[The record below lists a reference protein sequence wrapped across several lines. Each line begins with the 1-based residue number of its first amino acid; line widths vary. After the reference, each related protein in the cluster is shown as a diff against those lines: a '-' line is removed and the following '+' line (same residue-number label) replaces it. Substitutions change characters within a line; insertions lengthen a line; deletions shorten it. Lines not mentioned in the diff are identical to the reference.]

1 MDCLAGVLNAGV
13 AQDPRDPEVDIHLHV
28 ADMGGEPALGP
39 GGVQLGTGTDRPV
52 RIPTMPATYSDLK
65 AATYSDPMPAGV
77 PI

>member
-1 MDCLAGVLNAGV
+1 MIASLIGSIAASSW
-13 AQDPRDPEVDIHLHV
+13 
-28 ADMGGEPALGP
+28 
-39 GGVQLGTGTDRPV
+39 V

>member
-1 MDCLAGVLNAGV
+1 MSPSALRFSGRLKVSV
-13 AQDPRDPEVDIHLHV
+13 ATWL
-28 ADMGGEPALGP
+28 
-39 GGVQLGTGTDRPV
+39 

>member
-1 MDCLAGVLNAGV
+1 MKAKAVRLQLHALAYNL
-13 AQDPRDPEVDIHLHV
+13 
-28 ADMGGEPALGP
+28 
-39 GGVQLGTGTDRPV
+39 